1 MALPKPSKS
10 NQKKSAP
17 KEPEK
22 KAEKPT
28 EQKSEKPNDNKKEK
42 KEKPKKE
49 GKQKQPQ
56 APPVDDKPVDVSRL
70 YMKVGK
76 IIECIKHPGKMIS
89 LIF

>member
-56 APPVDDKPVDVSRL
+56 APPVDVSRL

-76 IIECIKHPGKMIS
+76 IIECIKHPGKI
-89 LIF
+89 I